1 LGQKGVTGIQ
11 GLLESAPKPFSTL
24 NTPPLLVWLRRFV
37 GHSVE
42 RIRAASS
49 SLIEERFLGK
59 GEVDSSILS
68 GSTMHIKWLA
78 KWLFRLAHEMPMKY
92 PTLLPVSNYAAQLR
106 TAAPD
111 SAFNISSNTVS
122 STKGSRFDLRRLGS
136 TLLVNRGSSFAL
148 TRRSANNFQNC

>member
-1 LGQKGVTGIQ
+1 MK
-11 GLLESAPKPFSTL
+11 E
-24 NTPPLLVWLRRFV
+24 
-37 GHSVE
+37 HS
-42 RIRAASS
+42 
-49 SLIEERFLGK
+49 LGK

-92 PTLLPVSNYAAQLR
+92 PTLLPVSNTPRSCAQRPRIRL
-106 TAAPD
+106 
-111 SAFNISSNTVS
+111 
-122 STKGSRFDLRRLGS
+122 STFQAIRFPPRQGSRFDLRRLGS

>member
-92 PTLLPVSNYAAQLR
+92 PTLLPVSNTPRSCARRPRIRLSTFQAIRFPPRKEVVLTFDDLAR
-106 TAAPD
+106 HCSSTAALH
-111 SAFNISSNTVS
+111 
-122 STKGSRFDLRRLGS
+122 SR
-136 TLLVNRGSSFAL
+136 
-148 TRRSANNFQNC
+148 